1 MKSKISL
8 ILSPLV
14 AFVLYMTLSSSSGGI
29 TGQSVNGCTCHNASV
44 SANTLVTITGLPS
57 GGYTNGT
64 VYSLTVTVTNT
75 AVVAASP
82 NGLGDGFD
90 MTASAGTFTA
100 IAGTAVTATPE
111 IRHTARKAP
120 TAGVASW
127 TFNWTAPSTGNANIT
142 FNVAGN
148 ATNGD
153 GSASTLDQW
162 NKTSATIVKSGQ
174 ALAVTASG
182 TTITCNGNSSTITA
196 VGLGGT
202 LPYTYSRNGGTF
214 QASGAFAAST
224 AGTYTMTVKDATT
237 ATASTVLTIT
247 QPSAIVPTASNTPIL
262 CNGGTSTIT
271 AAATGGTGAY
281 NYKLNAGAFVTSP
294 IFTVNAAGIY
304 TITVRD
310 ANLCTK
316 TVLNTVAAAPALIVF
331 GTPTLTQA
339 SCVGGTGSASITA
352 SGGTGTKT
360 YTISP
365 LGPQSNTTGSFTGL
379 TAQTYTVTVTDANAC
394 TKTTAI
400 TISNPADMVFSTPTV
415 LNPLCFGMITGTIN
429 TTVSG
434 GTGTKTY
441 TISPSGPQ
449 SNTTGNFSNL
459 AAQSYTVTATDA
471 NLCTK
476 TTVVVVTAPQNITFN
491 SPTLNQ
497 PLCNGGFGSISISAN
512 GGTNPKTYT
521 INPSG
526 PQSNSTGIFT
536 NLSAQNYTITVTD
549 NNLCVLTT
557 SLSLTNPT
565 PVNITSATIN
575 QAVCFGS
582 TSSANITASG
592 GTSPYTYSITP
603 LNTTNASG
611 LFAGLVAGVY
621 TVTAS
626 DANACS
632 SNTVITIT
640 QPASFTVT
648 PSVANMP
655 CVNGTTT
662 INASSSGGVG
672 TINYAWYGQNFT
684 SVNLTANKDNTI
696 FEQNQGN
703 SNGAGPYLGVGRN
716 NQTPGYKTR
725 AMISFNLSTL
735 PFNAEIQDATLNLY
749 SSQPSNIAGPQS
761 HSLHKML
768 QNWGE
773 GTSYSTQGGVGTA
786 ATSTDATWL
795 SAFHTITPWTTVGGS
810 FLPTSSAST
819 IVDNA
824 GAYSWHSNGMVN
836 DLQTWLNNPSSNY
849 GWMIKSNE
857 TSFPDAKRYDSR
869 EGNVPPSLDI
879 TYSTPILIGSGNTLS
894 NAVAGTYTVV
904 VMDVNGCTASNTIVI
919 SEVPCNS
926 ELQLTT
932 FLQGY
937 YIGAS
942 TMTTTMLNQ
951 NYVNAALDDV
961 DDITVEL
968 HEVANPSNVV
978 ASTLAR
984 LKTNGIANCIF
995 PPLNGNYYVVLNHRN
1010 SIQTWSAD
1018 PVTISS
1024 SPATYNFSVAAN
1036 KAYGNN
1042 MIEIETGI
1050 WAIYTGDLNQD
1061 GYIDGFDYPDF
1072 DTDSQN
1078 NVSGVYVAT
1087 DFNGDGYV
1095 DGFDYP
1101 VFDFNSQ
1108 NNVSAVTP

>member
-1 MKSKISL
+1 
-8 ILSPLV
+8 
-14 AFVLYMTLSSSSGGI
+14 
-29 TGQSVNGCTCHNASV
+29 
-44 SANTLVTITGLPS
+44 
-57 GGYTNGT
+57 
-64 VYSLTVTVTNT
+64 
-75 AVVAASP
+75 
-82 NGLGDGFD
+82 
-90 MTASAGTFTA
+90 
-100 IAGTAVTATPE
+100 
-111 IRHTARKAP
+111 
-120 TAGVASW
+120 
-127 TFNWTAPSTGNANIT
+127 
-142 FNVAGN
+142 
-148 ATNGD
+148 
-153 GSASTLDQW
+153 
-162 NKTSATIVKSGQ
+162 
-174 ALAVTASG
+174 
-182 TTITCNGNSSTITA
+182 
-196 VGLGGT
+196 
-202 LPYTYSRNGGTF
+202 
-214 QASGAFAAST
+214 
-224 AGTYTMTVKDATT
+224 
-237 ATASTVLTIT
+237 
-247 QPSAIVPTASNTPIL
+247 
-262 CNGGTSTIT
+262 
-271 AAATGGTGAY
+271 
-281 NYKLNAGAFVTSP
+281 LNAGAFVASP
-294 IFTVNAAGIY
+294 IFNGNAAGIY

-316 TVLNTVAAAPALIVF
+316 TVLRTVAAAPTLLVF

-339 SCVGGTGSASITA
+339 SCVGGTGSASLSA

-360 YTISP
+360 YTITP

-400 TISNPADMVFSTPTV
+400 TISNPASMVFSTPIV
-415 LNPLCFGMITGTIN
+415 GSPLCFGMITGTIS
-429 TTVSG
+429 TTATG
-434 GTGTKTY
+434 GTGAKTY

-449 SNTTGNFSNL
+449 SNTTGSFSNL

-491 SPTLNQ
+491 SPTINQ
-497 PLCNGGFGSISISAN
+497 PACNGSLGSVAISAN

-521 INPSG
+521 INPLG
-526 PQSNSTGIFT
+526 PQSNPTGNFT

-565 PVNITSATIN
+565 PVNITSANIN

-582 TSSANITASG
+582 TSSANITAGG
-592 GTSPYTYSITP
+592 GTAPYTYSITP
-603 LNTTNASG
+603 LNSTNSSG
-611 LFAGLVAGVY
+611 LFSSLVAGVY

-632 SNTVITIT
+632 SNTVIIIT

-648 PSVANMP
+648 PSVTNMP

-662 INASSSGGVG
+662 ISASSSGGVG
-672 TINYAWYGQNFT
+672 LINYAWYGQDIT
-684 SVNLTANKDNTI
+684 SVNLSANKDNTI

-716 NQTPGYKTR
+716 NQSPGYKTR
-725 AMISFNLSTL
+725 ALISFNLTSL
-735 PFNAEIQDATLNLY
+735 PYNAEIQNAILNLN
-749 SSQPSNIAGPQS
+749 SSQPSNVAGPQS
-761 HSLHKML
+761 HSLHKLL

-773 GTSYSTQGGVGTA
+773 GSSYSTQGGVGA
-786 ATSTDATWL
+786 PASSTDATWL
-795 SAFHTITPWTTVGGS
+795 STFHTISSWTTAGGS
-810 FLPTSSAST
+810 FNPTSSAST

-824 GAYSWHSNGMVN
+824 GAYSWNSPSMVT
-836 DLQTWLNNPSSNY
+836 DIQYWLNNPTSNF
-849 GWMIKSNE
+849 GWMLKSDE
-857 TSFPDAKRYDSR
+857 TNFPDAKRYDSR

-879 TYSTPILIGSGNTLS
+879 TYSTPILIGSGNALN
-894 NAVAGTYTVV
+894 NAVTGTYTVV
-904 VMDVNGCTASNTIVI
+904 AMDINGCTTSSTIVI
-919 SEVPCNS
+919 TEVPCNS

-951 NYVNAALDDV
+951 NFVNAASDDV

-968 HEVANPSNVV
+968 HEVANPSNIV
-978 ASTLAR
+978 STTLAR

-995 PPLNGNYYVVLNHRN
+995 PPLNGNYYVVVNHRN

-1024 SPATYNFSVAAN
+1024 SPATYNFSIAAN
-1036 KAYGNN
+1036 KAYGSN
-1042 MIEIETGI
+1042 MIEMETGV
-1050 WAIYTGDLNQD
+1050 WALYTGDLNQD

-1072 DTDSQN
+1072 DNDSQN
-1078 NVSGVYVAT
+1078 NISGVYVAT
-1087 DFNGDGYV
+1087 DLNGDGYV

-1101 VFDFNSQ
+1101 VFDLNSQ